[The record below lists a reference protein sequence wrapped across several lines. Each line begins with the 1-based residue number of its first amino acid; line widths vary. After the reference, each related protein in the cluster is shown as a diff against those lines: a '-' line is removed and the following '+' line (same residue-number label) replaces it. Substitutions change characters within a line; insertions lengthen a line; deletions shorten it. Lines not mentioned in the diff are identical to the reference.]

1 MNDFIDILDKL
12 KTLITKNNAF
22 SNESIKQGTDL
33 IYNFIKP
40 YLPDDINWNEIN
52 DDPIKGIVVL
62 NIIIQRMAK
71 KIIESFNNIK
81 KIFTRTLDG
90 GLALEA
96 AIGAAISVS
105 GLGILAVTIYSIF
118 VTFVWGLITIV
129 ALFLA
134 VLPPLVAIGT
144 TGFVSIKL
152 IDALYAMFVIYQKS
166 STKRIMLSNPNLVEK
181 LDEATL
187 EALAKSNVSGD
198 MNTFMETSS
207 NQAYENIGNILDK
220 AIDSATNVVNKSI
233 DILAYITSAALSA
246 TSELSAFIPLTGGGL
261 FDNISDI
268 INIKEY
274 TKAMKTFLN
283 GFFIENNKQYLEDAI
298 NLLKI
303 KQYRE
308 LVMKELNS
316 PILEPIHK
324 FITLIPVFVTIL
336 KTNENKNL
344 EPKEIIELFS
354 KFFESPNKDHN

>member
-1 MNDFIDILDKL
+1 MNDIKDILDKL
-12 KTLITKNNAF
+12 KTLITENNAF
-22 SNESIKQGTDL
+22 SDESIKQGTNL

-40 YLPDDINWNEIN
+40 YLPDDINWDEIN
-52 DDPIKGIVVL
+52 DNPIKGIVVL

-71 KIIESFNNIK
+71 QIIESFNNIK
-81 KIFTRTLDG
+81 KIFTRTFDG

-105 GLGILAVTIYSIF
+105 GLGILALTIYSIF

-166 STKRIMLSNPNLVEK
+166 STKRIMLSNPNLVDK
-181 LDEATL
+181 LDKAAL
-187 EALAKSNVSGD
+187 EALVNSNVSD
-198 MNTFMETSS
+198 DINTFMETSS
-207 NQAYENIGNILDK
+207 NQAYDNIGKILNQ
-220 AIDSATNVVNKSI
+220 AISSATSVVNKSI
-233 DILAYITSAALSA
+233 ESLTSTTSAALTA
-246 TSELSAFIPLTGGGL
+246 TSGLSGGGL
-261 FDNISDI
+261 VDNIFR
-268 INIKEY
+268 IKEY
-274 TKAMKTFLN
+274 TKAMKTFFN
-283 GFFIENNKQYLEDAI
+283 GFFIENNKQYLEYAI
-298 NLLKI
+298 NLLQI
-303 KQYRE
+303 QQYRE

-324 FITLIPVFVTIL
+324 FITLICIFVIKL
-336 KTNENKNL
+336 KNNENKNL
-344 EPKEIIELFS
+344 EPKELIELFS

>member
-1 MNDFIDILDKL
+1 MNDIKDILDKL
-12 KTLITKNNAF
+12 KTLITENNAF
-22 SNESIKQGTDL
+22 SDESIKQGTDL

-40 YLPDDINWNEIN
+40 YLPDDINWDEIN
-52 DDPIKGIVVL
+52 DNPIKGIVVL

-71 KIIESFNNIK
+71 QIIESFNNIN
-81 KIFTRTLDG
+81 KIFTRTFNG

-166 STKRIMLSNPNLVEK
+166 STKRIMLSNPNLVDK
-181 LDEATL
+181 LDKAAL
-187 EALAKSNVSGD
+187 EALVNSNVSDD

-207 NQAYENIGNILDK
+207 NQAYDNTRNILDK

-233 DILAYITSAALSA
+233 DNLTAITNATLSA
-246 TSELSAFIPLTGGGL
+246 TSELSEFIPLIGGGL
-261 FDNISDI
+261 FDDI
-268 INIKEY
+268 ITYTQIKEY
-274 TKAMKTFLN
+274 TKAMKTFFN

-303 KQYRE
+303 EQYRE

-324 FITLIPVFVTIL
+324 FITLICIYVIIL
-336 KTNENKNL
+336 KNNENKNL
-344 EPKEIIELFS
+344 EPKELIELFS